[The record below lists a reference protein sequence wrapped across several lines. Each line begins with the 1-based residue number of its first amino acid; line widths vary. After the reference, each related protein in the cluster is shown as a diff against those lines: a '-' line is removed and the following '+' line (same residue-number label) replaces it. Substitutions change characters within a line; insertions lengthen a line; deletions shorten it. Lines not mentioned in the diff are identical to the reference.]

1 LIAVWA
7 FFIGASVGSFVN
19 VVADRLPHGESLV
32 TPPSHCPVCKTR
44 LKPLDL
50 LPVVSYL
57 WLRGKCRY
65 CGAPIPGR
73 LLAVEAVAGALFLAV
88 YLQFGLSAAAA
99 VIAVVT
105 TFLLAVAVIDLE
117 HRLILNKMVAPAAV
131 AALALAPFWPSLGIT
146 RTFLDNSGMVGSLAN
161 SAAAGVGALLFFL
174 AIFLI
179 YPAGMGEGDVKL
191 AGVLGL
197 LVGYPAILVAIW
209 LSTVVAGALAVL
221 LLLLRVRGRKDAIPF
236 GPFLAGGAYVVLLA
250 LSTLLDW
257 YDQVGDAI
265 AGTLPF

>member
-1 LIAVWA
+1 MIAALA

-19 VVADRLPHGESLV
+19 VVADRLPNGESLV
-32 TPPSHCPVCKTR
+32 APPSHCPVCATR

-50 LPVVSYL
+50 VPVLSYL

-65 CGAPIPGR
+65 CGVHIPGR
-73 LLAVEAVAGALFLAV
+73 LVVVEAVAGALFLAV
-88 YLQFGLSAAAA
+88 YFQFGLGVASA
-99 VIAVVT
+99 VIAVIT

-117 HRLILNKMVAPAAV
+117 HKLILNKMVAPAAV
-131 AALALAPFWPSLGIT
+131 AALALAPFWPAMGVT
-146 RTFLDNSGMVGSLAN
+146 RTFFGNSGMMGPLAN
-161 SAAAGVGALLFFL
+161 SALAGGGAFLFFL
-174 AIFLI
+174 IIFLI

-209 LSTVVAGALAVL
+209 LSTVIAGALAVL
-221 LLLLRVRGRKDAIPF
+221 LLLLKVRGRKDAIPF
-236 GPFLAGGAYVVLLA
+236 GPFLAGGAFLVLVGLQ
-250 LSTLLDW
+250 TLLDW
-257 YDQVGDAI
+257 YDQVTESI